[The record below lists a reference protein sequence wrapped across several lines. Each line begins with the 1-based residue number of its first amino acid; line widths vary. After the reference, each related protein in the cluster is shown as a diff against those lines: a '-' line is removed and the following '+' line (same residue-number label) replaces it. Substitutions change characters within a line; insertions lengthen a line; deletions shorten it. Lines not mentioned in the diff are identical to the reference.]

1 LIPVKRGQVSNQILW
16 GKILMENLSE
26 FNSDRREFFRITDSV
41 HIDYNPLSTAEVKKL
56 IPHIQNHVQ
65 NDAVQ
70 SNQRLNSIQT
80 SLNHLIDQIN
90 QTDRDIARALRLLD
104 EKITLVNKTIAQ
116 KENSSEQR
124 AYTDA
129 NLSGGG
135 VAFFVSENYPTKTAM
150 EIQIEFRSSG
160 SVIHAIANV
169 IACTKSY
176 DAPRDTPYILR
187 LVFSHMSEIDR
198 NLLVKHTLSR
208 QALDLR
214 LNKEIQL

>member
-1 LIPVKRGQVSNQILW
+1 
-16 GKILMENLSE
+16 MENMSE

-41 HIDYNPLSTAEVKKL
+41 HIDYTPLDGEQVDQL
-56 IPHIQNHVQ
+56 IPNIQNHVQ
-65 NDAVQ
+65 TDDPQ
-70 SNQRLNSIQT
+70 SSQRLSSVQT

-104 EKITLVNKTIAQ
+104 EKISLISKSIAI
-116 KENSSEQR
+116 KDTSTENR

-135 VAFFVSENYPTKTAM
+135 VAFFVSENYPMKSAM
-150 EIQIEFRSSG
+150 EVHIEFRSSG
-160 SVIHAIANV
+160 SVIHAIGHV
-169 IACTKSY
+169 VECSKSY
-176 DAPRDTPYILR
+176 DAPKATPYVLR

-208 QALDLR
+208 QALELR
-214 LNKEIQL
+214 LNKEKK